1 MRFLIDGFFAALHW
15 FDDHIIDGAV
25 NGIAGGTLAVGTVV
39 RKLETGQL
47 QAYGLAIIIGIL
59 VIVAFVFI
67 FN

>member
-1 MRFLIDGFFAALHW
+1 
-15 FDDHIIDGAV
+15 V

-39 RKLETGQL
+39 RRLETGQL
-47 QAYGLAIIIGIL
+47 QTYGLAIIIGIL